1 MPLKVLGKQKYKQ
14 KDSLTLSTIKTFG
27 FGTLWGLIVYFIG
40 LFLVSLILLKS
51 QSEAETIYYALYIFI
66 GLGAFTS
73 AIFIQKRVG
82 GRGFI
87 TGILSSFPYILVLLA
102 STAIILGFGITG
114 KIIVLLPICL
124 ISGFLGGITAVNT
137 K

>member
-1 MPLKVLGKQKYKQ
+1 MSLKVSGKQKYKRN
-14 KDSLTLSTIKTFG
+14 DSLTLSTIKAFG
-27 FGTLWGLIVYFIG
+27 FGCLWGLIVFFIG
-40 LFLVSLILLKS
+40 LLLVSLILMKT
-51 QSEAETIYYALYIFI
+51 QSEADTMYYSLYVFI

-73 AIFIQKRVG
+73 AIYTQKRIG

-87 TGILSSFPYILVLLA
+87 TGILSSLPYIFVILA
-102 STAIILGFGITG
+102 ITATILGFGISG
-114 KIIVLLPICL
+114 KILILLPICL